1 MEIEYDKLDN
11 EWINNFEKTDKLY
24 QDFYKDDVYYTSLRI
39 IYINRRNEIEK
50 IKEETFLMTTP
61 NTITREEIL
70 EILKQNSYD
79 NDRRYT
85 LLSILK
91 YNFTLETEDIKYFL
105 KSYNEYNFLT
115 VVKNIDTIIFDKSI
129 NMLQDL
135 NDIIFL
141 FYEKSSELKT
151 KDPSAV
157 TKKIDLNINNKKKT
171 IKKRFKE

>member
-1 MEIEYDKLDN
+1 MEIEYNKLNDD
-11 EWINNFEKTDKLY
+11 WINNFEKTDKLY

-39 IYINRRNEIEK
+39 IYVNRKNEIEK
-50 IKEETFLMTTP
+50 IKEETFLMTSP
-61 NTITREEIL
+61 NTISREEIL
-70 EILKQNSYD
+70 EILKKNSYD

-105 KSYNEYNFLT
+105 KSYNDYNFLT
-115 VVKNIDTIIFDKSI
+115 VIKNIDAIKFEKSI

-141 FYEKSSELKT
+141 FYEKSTELKK
-151 KDPSAV
+151 KDPNTI
-157 TKKIDLNINNKKKT
+157 TKKIDLSLNNKKKT
-171 IKKRFKE
+171 IKKRYKE